1 MSWTIEYMLCNV
13 IYICKTIHD
22 RLSCTHCNLHCLLK
36 RRHSNYYLI
45 NYFILGGLAI
55 AAKTLAL
62 VGSPGHI
69 H

>member
-1 MSWTIEYMLCNV
+1 MPPPLPGP
-13 IYICKTIHD
+13 D
-22 RLSCTHCNLHCLLK
+22 RVKK
-36 RRHSNYYLI
+36 RRHTNYYLI